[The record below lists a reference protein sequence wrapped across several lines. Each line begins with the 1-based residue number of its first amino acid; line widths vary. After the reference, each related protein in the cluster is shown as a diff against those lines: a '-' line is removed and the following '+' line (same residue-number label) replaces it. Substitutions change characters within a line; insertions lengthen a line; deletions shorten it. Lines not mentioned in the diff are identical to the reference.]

1 MGRVQRLGIPVLAV
15 LLLGVSIGLRPAAA
29 QTSKEARG
37 TVTSVT
43 DSAVKVRVG
52 TQEMTFAVDSK
63 TAVLARG
70 AGRQTRD
77 AQAAGAPGIKITDVI
92 KPDTAVIVMYTEAGG
107 RMTATEV
114 RAVSD
119 AGAGGG
125 SVSSAPPPALPTK
138 TVTGKVKS
146 ATADSVVVTVDNRDM
161 TFGVT
166 LETKVEAKGAGTA
179 TTAAGGRIAFNTLV
193 GAGDTVAVTYTES
206 GSRMSASE
214 VRITIKAR

>member
-15 LLLGVSIGLRPAAA
+15 LLLGVTVGLRPATA
-29 QTSKEARG
+29 QTNKEARG
-37 TVTSVT
+37 TVSAVT
-43 DSAVKVRVG
+43 DSSLRVRVG
-52 TQEMTFAVDSK
+52 TQEMNFAIDSK

-77 AQAAGAPGIKITDVI
+77 AQAAGAPGIKITDVF
-92 KPDTAVIVMYTEAGG
+92 KPGAAVIVTYTESGG
-107 RMTATEV
+107 VMKASEV

-119 AGAGGG
+119 AGPAGGA
-125 SVSSAPPPALPTK
+125 VSSPPPPTK
-138 TVTGKVKS
+138 TVSGKVKS
-146 ATADSVVVTVDNRDM
+146 ATADSLVVTVDNKDM

-166 LETKVEAKGAGTA
+166 PDTKVEARGAGTA
-179 TTAAGGRIAFNTLV
+179 TQAAGGRITFTSLV